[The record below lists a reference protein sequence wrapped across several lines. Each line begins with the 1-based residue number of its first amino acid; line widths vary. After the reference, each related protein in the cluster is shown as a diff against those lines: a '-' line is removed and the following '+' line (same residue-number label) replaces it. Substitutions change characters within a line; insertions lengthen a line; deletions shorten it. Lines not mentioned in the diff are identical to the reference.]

1 MRCKEPGLL
10 LVLSG
15 PSGAGKGT
23 VGKRLMEKNDSI
35 VFSVSATTR
44 PARRGEKDGREY
56 YFYDKEAFLAAASNG
71 EMLEHA
77 EYCGNFYGTPKEPVL
92 RSMEDG
98 CTVLLDVDVQGGA
111 QVKKIFPGAV
121 TVFLVPPSEEI
132 LKKRLFARDTDSEE
146 NIKNRLFAA
155 RSEYLEGLQYDYIVM
170 NDELELCVHEVE
182 CILCAEHKRA
192 ARQKKLIYEVTTN
205 VEPGS

>member
-98 CTVLLDVDVQGGA
+98 CTVLLYIDVQGGA
-111 QVKKIFPGAV
+111 QIKKIFPGAV